1 MTRTQELSLILQN
14 SFDNQTIFEQDSA
27 SFSVNFVLQGLRTRL
42 QSIPASRHKG
52 ALNTNILQEKDFNR
66 IKQVKDTKEIVP
78 GTHQLARCSTKF
90 QHPSHINLVGNSA
103 SKRPNQGQIGCMR
116 AQTRIQNQKRR
127 NVVQIRSEAIS
138 ILFFGKIKV
147 NVDGLKLYSWSL
159 RKGFAAKSERGINV
173 LRVIGDSREGGR
185 DPAEQR

>member
-1 MTRTQELSLILQN
+1 M
-14 SFDNQTIFEQDSA
+14 
-27 SFSVNFVLQGLRTRL
+27 
-42 QSIPASRHKG
+42 
-52 ALNTNILQEKDFNR
+52 EKDFNR
-66 IKQVKDTKEIVP
+66 IKQQVKDTKEIVP

-103 SKRPNQGQIGCMR
+103 SKRPNQRQIGCMR

-127 NVVQIRSEAIS
+127 NVVQIISEAIS